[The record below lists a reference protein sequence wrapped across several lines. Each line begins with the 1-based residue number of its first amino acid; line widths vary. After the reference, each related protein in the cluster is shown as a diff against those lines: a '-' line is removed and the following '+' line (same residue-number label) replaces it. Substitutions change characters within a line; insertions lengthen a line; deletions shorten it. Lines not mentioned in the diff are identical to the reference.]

1 MFDVDHDPGERL
13 NLAGWNLERA
23 AEYERLLRGWS
34 AAQKQA
40 MAAPTPRTTR

>member
-1 MFDVDHDPGERL
+1 VDHDPGERL
-13 NLAGWNLERA
+13 NLAGWNIERA

-40 MAAPTPRTTR
+40 MAAPIPRTTR